1 MFSKGVYMFKAV
13 FISLAIGVLGY
24 VVRFPLLPL
33 SSETKQSLG
42 YPRESLLNITM
53 RVARHGFVAREYIV
67 ETKDGYLLG
76 LQRISAGRAVSN
88 KRVPVLL
95 MHGLLQ
101 CSAAWLDAGPS
112 AGLAYLLARDH
123 DVWLGNARGSHY
135 SRGHT
140 TLDPDSSSTYWQ
152 FSVDEI
158 GRYDLPAIIDKV
170 LNETGSEKLNYIGY
184 SQGAGTYFIMCS
196 ELPEYC
202 GKTQLMIALAPAARQ
217 TNTKSV
223 LYRFLTETMTYLEG
237 ALTSLG
243 VQEVFS
249 KGSLSQEFLG
259 FFCQLSSG
267 TTHICAVGKDLL
279 DSLDSLHPGSIT
291 NDTIRTLFSNFPAGT
306 SVHNMA
312 RYGQSMK
319 TEHFQKFDYG
329 KKKNLALYGI
339 EDPPRYNLSAVTVPL
354 VAIYGRNDGLV
365 DTLDVKWLLHRLPN
379 VKESMEVK
387 DPLWNH
393 LDVSYSQYTRR
404 LIYPK
409 ISEYLNKYDSPR

>member
-1 MFSKGVYMFKAV
+1 MLVSFTV
-13 FISLAIGVLGY
+13 GVLAY
-24 VVRFPLLPL
+24 HVVRFPPLPL
-33 SSETKQSLG
+33 SSETKESLG
-42 YPRESLLNITM
+42 YPRESLLNMTM
-53 RVARHGFVAREYIV
+53 RVARHGFVAKEYSV
-67 ETKDGYLLG
+67 ETKDGYVLG
-76 LQRISAGRAVSN
+76 LQRIQAGRSVIGGKN
-88 KRVPVLL
+88 VPVLL

-101 CSAAWLDAGPS
+101 SAASWLDAGPG
-112 AGLAYLLARDH
+112 AGLAYLLAKDR

-135 SRGHT
+135 SRRHT

-152 FSVDEI
+152 FCVDEI

-170 LNETGSEKLNYIGY
+170 LNETGSETLTYIGF

-196 ELPEYC
+196 ELPHYC
-202 GKTQLMIALAPAARQ
+202 EKANLMIALAPAARQ

-223 LYRFLTETMTYLEG
+223 LYRLFAESITYLEG
-237 ALTSLG
+237 LLTSLG
-243 VQEVFS
+243 VQEVLS
-249 KGSLSQEFLG
+249 KGALSQEFLG
-259 FFCQLSSG
+259 FFCQLTSF
-267 TTHICAVGKDLL
+267 TTKLCEMGKDLI

-306 SVHNMA
+306 SVRNMA

-329 KKKNLALYGI
+329 KQKNVAIYGS
-339 EDPPRYNLSAVTVPL
+339 EEPPKYNLSAVTVPL

-365 DTLDVKWLLHRLPN
+365 DTKDVKWLLQRLPN

-393 LDVSYSQYTRR
+393 LDVTYSQHTGEM
-404 LIYPK
+404 IFPK
-409 ISEYLNKYDSPR
+409 INEYLNKYDYLS